1 MITIIT
7 IGWSFRFPSVIA
19 FWSTSYRTVDINEA
33 NNDDNG
39 DMISF
44 KIQDL
49 TMIDDGDDGDL
60 LVVHNFIY
68 LIFYHVYSNDDHH
81 IVQCWG

>member
-1 MITIIT
+1 MITMIT

-19 FWSTSYRTVDINEA
+19 FWSTSYRTVDINAA

-60 LVVHNFIY
+60 SVVHNI
-68 LIFYHVYSNDDHH
+68 ISH
-81 IVQCWG
+81 ILSHLF